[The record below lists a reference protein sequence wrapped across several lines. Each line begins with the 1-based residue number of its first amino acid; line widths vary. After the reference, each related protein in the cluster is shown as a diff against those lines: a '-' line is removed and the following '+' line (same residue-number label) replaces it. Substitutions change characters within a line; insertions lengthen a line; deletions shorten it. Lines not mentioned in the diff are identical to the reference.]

1 MAKQLWKPGNMIYP
15 LPAVMVSVTDG
26 EGHDNIITVAWTGTV
41 CTNPAMAYI
50 SVRPSRYSYDM
61 IRKTGEFVI
70 NLTTEKLAYATDFCG
85 VRSGRDVD
93 KFRKLNLTKEKAQF
107 VSAPMIGEA
116 PVSIECRVREVKE
129 LGSHDMFLADVLA
142 VHADEAYMDKNNR
155 FRLND
160 AGLLVY
166 SHGEYL
172 AGGRKVG
179 TFGYS
184 VKKKQQKKQMQ
195 KKLDKK
201 SDRESERAGMAEKL
215 KMSGKPGMA
224 GKLKTSGKP
233 GMSGKLKMS
242 GKPGMSGK
250 LKTSGKPGMSG
261 KLKMSGKPGMS
272 GKLKTSGKPGM
283 SGKLKMSGK
292 PGTSGKL
299 KTSGKAGREK
309 R

>member
-26 EGHDNIITVAWTGTV
+26 EGNDNIITVAWTGTV

-70 NLTTEKLAYATDFCG
+70 NLTTEKLAFATDFCG

-93 KFRKLNLTKEKAQF
+93 KFQKLNLTKEKAQF
-107 VSAPMIGEA
+107 VSAPMIGES

-184 VKKKQQKKQMQ
+184 VKKKQQK
-195 KKLDKK
+195 LDKK
-201 SDRESERAGMAEKL
+201 SDREAEKL
-215 KMSGKPGMA
+215 KTLGKSETSGKLKASGKSGA
-224 GKLKTSGKP
+224 SGKLKTSGKS
-233 GMSGKLKMS
+233 GTSGKAE
-242 GKPGMSGK
+242 MSGK
-250 LKTSGKPGMSG
+250 LKTSGKAE
-261 KLKMSGKPGMS
+261 MS
-272 GKLKTSGKPGM
+272 GKLKTSGK
-283 SGKLKMSGK
+283 S
-292 PGTSGKL
+292 
-299 KTSGKAGREK
+299 GREK

>member
-70 NLTTEKLAYATDFCG
+70 NLTTEKLAFATDFCG

-184 VKKKQQKKQMQ
+184 VKKKQQKKQ

-201 SDRESERAGMAEKL
+201 SDREADRESEMAEMAGKL
-215 KMSGKPGMA
+215 KTSGKPGTS

-272 GKLKTSGKPGM
+272 GKLKTSGK
-283 SGKLKMSGK
+283 
-292 PGTSGKL
+292 
-299 KTSGKAGREK
+299 AGREK

>member
-26 EGHDNIITVAWTGTV
+26 EGNDNIITVAWTGTV

-155 FRLND
+155 FCLND

-201 SDRESERAGMAEKL
+201 SDREAEMAGMAEKL
-215 KMSGKPGMA
+215 KTSGKAEMSGKPGTS
-224 GKLKTSGKP
+224 GKLKT
-233 GMSGKLKMS
+233 S

-250 LKTSGKPGMSG
+250 LKTSGKPGMAG
-261 KLKMSGKPGMS
+261 KLKMSGKPGMA
-272 GKLKTSGKPGM
+272 
-283 SGKLKMSGK
+283 GKLKMSGK